1 MEFHEI
7 ANIFPEM
14 EKDEFGSLVE
24 SMRANGQREP
34 ILVYD
39 GKILDGRNRF
49 LACEKLGIA
58 PKYKE
63 WNGQDPWAMV
73 WDTNAERRHLPQGQ
87 KVAIRILMDRAK
99 EEWLTQQKKRKDEA
113 NAARAE
119 AAKKQERNENGEWL
133 TGHVSNDTRPDD
145 KQNGE
150 NWERKELA
158 KRAGVSEATAARAL
172 ALANQDEGK
181 IKQVAS
187 GELSLNKAAQI
198 KNHEEKRSRQL
209 PQGKYQVIYADP
221 PWQYDNSG
229 FTNSA
234 ESQYPTMKTAD
245 ICKLQI
251 SDLSDETS
259 ILFLWATNPLLLDA
273 LRVMKA
279 WGFEYK
285 TNIAWIKDKGRGYS
299 WYVKSKHEL
308 LLVGT
313 KKETPHPATKP
324 DSCFEADRGDVH
336 SRKPEIAYEIIESMY
351 PGKKIELFA
360 RISRDGWDSWGNEE
374 I

>member
-1 MEFHEI
+1 MVGGRI
-7 ANIFPEM
+7 ANLKNGTNRFTIGMQNCTPITRDDAA
-14 EKDEFGSLVE
+14 KLVNV
-24 SMRANGQREP
+24 SRRSIQDAT
-34 ILVYD
+34 
-39 GKILDGRNRF
+39 KILQSGNDELI
-49 LACEKLGIA
+49 LACDADLIPVSQAAIILEMPEHAQSEIIG
-58 PKYKE
+58 
-63 WNGQDPWAMV
+63 
-73 WDTNAERRHLPQGQ
+73 
-87 KVAIRILMDRAK
+87 KV
-99 EEWLTQQKKRKDEA
+99 
-113 NAARAE
+113 
-119 AAKKQERNENGEWL
+119 
-133 TGHVSNDTRPDD
+133 S
-145 KQNGE
+145 
-150 NWERKELA
+150 
-158 KRAGVSEATAARAL
+158 AG
-172 ALANQDEGK
+172 
-181 IKQVAS
+181 AS
-187 GELSLNKAAQI
+187 PAQAVREV
-198 KNHEEKRSRQL
+198 KHAEKRSRQL

-285 TNIAWIKDKGRGYS
+285 TNIAWIKDRGRGYS

-360 RISRDGWDSWGNEE
+360 RINRDGWDSWGNEE

>member
-1 MEFHEI
+1 
-7 ANIFPEM
+7 
-14 EKDEFGSLVE
+14 
-24 SMRANGQREP
+24 
-34 ILVYD
+34 
-39 GKILDGRNRF
+39 
-49 LACEKLGIA
+49 
-58 PKYKE
+58 
-63 WNGQDPWAMV
+63 
-73 WDTNAERRHLPQGQ
+73 
-87 KVAIRILMDRAK
+87 
-99 EEWLTQQKKRKDEA
+99 
-113 NAARAE
+113 
-119 AAKKQERNENGEWL
+119 
-133 TGHVSNDTRPDD
+133 
-145 KQNGE
+145 
-150 NWERKELA
+150 
-158 KRAGVSEATAARAL
+158 
-172 ALANQDEGK
+172 
-181 IKQVAS
+181 
-187 GELSLNKAAQI
+187 
-198 KNHEEKRSRQL
+198 
-209 PQGKYQVIYADP
+209 
-221 PWQYDNSG
+221 
-229 FTNSA
+229 
-234 ESQYPTMKTAD
+234 MKTAD

-285 TNIAWIKDKGRGYS
+285 TNIAWIKDRGRGYS

-360 RISRDGWDSWGNEE
+360 RINRDGWDSWGNEE

>member
-24 SMRANGQREP
+24 SIRINGQREP

-49 LACEKLGIA
+49 MACEKLGIT

-63 WNGQDPWAMV
+63 WNGPDPWAMV
-73 WDTNAERRHLPQGQ
+73 WDINAERRHLPQGQ

-99 EEWLTQQKKRKDEA
+99 EEWFKQQENRKEKA
-113 NAARAE
+113 NKARAE
-119 AAKKQERNENGEWL
+119 AANARRGEGGKLTSAVSFDTALVKDKRDER
-133 TGHVSNDTRPDD
+133 
-145 KQNGE
+145 
-150 NWERKELA
+150 ERKELA
-158 KRAGVSEATAARAL
+158 RRSGVSEATAARAL
-172 ALANQDEGK
+172 ALYNQDEEK
-181 IKQVAS
+181 IKQVAA

-209 PQGKYQVIYADP
+209 PQGKYAVIYADP

-234 ESQYPTMKTAD
+234 ESQYPTMKTSD
-245 ICKLQI
+245 ICNLPI
-251 SDLSDETS
+251 AELADHSTV
-259 ILFLWATNPLLLDA
+259 LFMWATNPLLLDA

-285 TNIAWIKDKGRGYS
+285 TNMVWIKDIGRGYS
-299 WYVKSKHEL
+299 WYLKSKHEIL
-308 LLVGT
+308 LIGT
-313 KKETPHPATKP
+313 KKETPHPAVKP
-324 DSCFEADRGDVH
+324 DSCFEADRGPVH
-336 SRKPEIAYEIIESMY
+336 SRKPEIVYGIIESMY
-351 PGKKIELFA
+351 PGNKIELFA
-360 RISRDGWDSWGNEE
+360 RIAREGWESWGNEE